1 MSTNAHS
8 EHILWRHIRDLP
20 YFRAMLRAVEDSFY
34 QDLDLPGPVLDLGS
48 GDGHFASVAFD
59 HPLDV
64 GLDPWW
70 EPLVESKQRSN
81 YNALVCAD
89 GSSIPFPDG
98 YFKSAVS
105 TSVLE
110 HIPHIQAVLDEVG
123 RVVQPGGMFAFCV
136 PNHRFTS
143 LLFGVQ
149 FFQSLGLKSAAERY
163 GRFFNRI
170 SRHQHLDSPEVWGER
185 LARSGFEITRHWD
198 YFPKESLHRLEFG
211 HVFSLPALVSKK
223 LTGRWVLSK
232 SKVSLWPTYLV
243 TRPAFNNPCSDEGVC
258 TFYIARRKPDRS
270 SHA

>member
-1 MSTNAHS
+1 MSTANTS
-8 EHILWRHIRDLP
+8 EEILWRHIRDLP

-34 QDLDLPGPVLDLGS
+34 QGLDLPGPVLDLGS

-81 YNALVCAD
+81 YKHLICSD
-89 GSSIPFPDG
+89 GARIPFPDG
-98 YFKSAVS
+98 YFQSAVS

-110 HIPHIQAVLDEVG
+110 HIPHIQVVLDEIG
-123 RVVQPGGMFAFCV
+123 RVVRHGGTFAFCV
-136 PNHRFTS
+136 PNHRFTG

-149 FFQSLGLKSAAERY
+149 FFRRLGMEGMAERY

-170 SRHQHLDSPEVWGER
+170 ARHKNLDSPQVWGDR
-185 LARSGFEITRHWD
+185 LAHSGFTIARHWD
-198 YFPKESLHRLEFG
+198 YFSEESLHRLEFG

-223 LTGRWVLSK
+223 LTGRWILSR
-232 SKVSLWPTYLV
+232 SKTNLWPTYLI
-243 TRPAFNNPCSDEGVC
+243 TRPAFRNPCSAEGVC
-258 TFYIARRKPDRS
+258 TFYVAKRN
-270 SHA
+270 A